1 VSVFAQPARHRAR
14 TVLRRQVLRSEK
26 KGWGP
31 EEKRTAVMAVV
42 AGASVAAFVVAEV
55 GRVWRRGSAPL
66 PGEAENVLAAAEEAV
81 AETVEAAR
89 VGYQDAPVLENAT
102 FMLLTSF
109 VTIFISARGIS
120 YGLRRRRSVGPFRDL
135 KVGHRHIHHF
145 VPGIALLMLSGGA
158 AILTRDE
165 TLEPKLAVLF
175 GAGMGMTLDESAL
188 LLELEDVYWT
198 EEGLLGVQITLAVA
212 ALIAALALGL
222 KFLRRGEE
230 LTLEGPSAGGGL
242 SDSAGNG
249 QALWPPDGAGASS
262 GSTAG
267 PPADPPPGSTS

>member
-1 VSVFAQPARHRAR
+1 MSVLAEPTRRRAR
-14 TVLRRQVLRSEK
+14 TALRRQVLRSEK

-31 EEKRTAVMAVV
+31 EEKRTAVLGVV
-42 AGASVAAFVVAEV
+42 AIVSVAAFVTVEV

-89 VGYQDAPVLENAT
+89 VGYQNVSVRENAA

-120 YGLRRRRSVGPFRDL
+120 YLLRRRSSVGPFRDL
-135 KVGHRHIHHF
+135 RVGRRHIHHF

-165 TLEPKLAVLF
+165 ELEPKLAIVF

-212 ALIAALALGL
+212 ALFAALALAL
-222 KFLRRGEE
+222 KFTRRGEE
-230 LTLEGPSAGGGL
+230 LLLEGEGSPS
-242 SDSAGNG
+242 SATR
-249 QALWPPDGAGASS
+249 AA
-262 GSTAG
+262 
-267 PPADPPPGSTS
+267 